1 MVNLCQLPP
10 LGQFVA
16 NPARG
21 EVLACQ
27 PGRLL
32 VQFDDRDFPE
42 EIEPDALTL
51 NDTGLRRGIRI
62 EVLSRP

>member
-1 MVNLCQLPP
+1 MRNLCQLPP

-27 PGRLL
+27 QRRMLI
-32 VQFDDRDFPE
+32 QFDDRDFPE
-42 EIEPDALTL
+42 EVESDTLTL
-51 NDTGLRRGIRI
+51 NDAGLRRSIRV
-62 EVLSRP
+62 EVLPRS